1 MLTRAIPYLLAVVL
15 ISALL
20 TIPLSSRAEVP
31 KRFQR
36 SVEHYSVPDV
46 VLVNQD
52 RQKVRLPELLSADKP
67 VMLDF
72 IYGTCTTVCPVLSA
86 GFSNLQKKL
95 GPAAEDLQ
103 LVSVTIDPQHD
114 TPEIMAEYLQ
124 RYRRKPGWDFLTGSS
139 EDIDKVMHAFNA
151 YVPNKMNH
159 YPLTLMRG
167 PGKQEWI
174 RIYGLIGTADLM
186 DEYRKLG
193 AK

>member
-1 MLTRAIPYLLAVVL
+1 MLTRAIPYLLAVALV
-15 ISALL
+15 SALL

>member
-1 MLTRAIPYLLAVVL
+1 MNFRSRACLSMGLLVAAITLV
-15 ISALL
+15 
-20 TIPLSSRAEVP
+20 PLSAGAESA
-31 KRFQR
+31 KRYKR
-36 SVEHYSVPDV
+36 SVENYRVPDV
-46 VLVNQD
+46 ELVNQD
-52 RQKVRLPELLSADKP
+52 RQKVRLQELLAVDKL

-95 GPAAEDLQ
+95 GPDAEKLQ
-103 LVSVTIDPQHD
+103 LVSITIDPEHD
-114 TPEIMAEYLQ
+114 TPEVMLEYLQ

-139 EDIDKVMHAFNA
+139 EDIDKVMHAFDA

-167 PGKQEWI
+167 PGGQDWI

-186 DEYRKLG
+186 AEYQNLG
-193 AK
+193 PK

>member
-1 MLTRAIPYLLAVVL
+1 MLPKPTSYLLAVAL
-15 ISALL
+15 IAAIFL
-20 TIPLSSRAEVP
+20 TPLSGRAESP

-36 SVEHYSVPDV
+36 TVEHYSVPDV

-52 RQKVRLPELLSADKP
+52 RQKVPLPELLANDKP

-95 GPAAEDLQ
+95 GPEAEKLQ
-103 LVSVTIDPQHD
+103 LVSITIDPEHD
-114 TPEIMAEYLQ
+114 TPEVMQEYLQ
-124 RYRRKPGWDFLTGSS
+124 RYRRKPGWDFLTGNSQ
-139 EDIDKVMHAFNA
+139 DIDTVMRAFDA

-167 PGKQEWI
+167 AGEQDWI
-174 RIYGLIGTADLM
+174 RIYGLIGTADLLA
-186 DEYRKLG
+186 EYSNMG